1 MTLDKLEVGKDAV
14 IESVGGKGALRRHFL
29 DMGLTPGTEV
39 TMMKKAPMGDPI
51 ELRLRSYELTLRLAD
66 AAQIEISGIHDTDTV
81 RSRQAHLKDI
91 PHPQVGEMGIYH
103 VRKKGNELR
112 EGEPLTFGLIG
123 NQNCGKTTLFNQL
136 TGANQHVGNFPGV
149 TVDRKDGQI
158 KNHPEATVTDLPGI
172 YSLSP
177 YTNEEIVTR
186 DFLIQNKPRGII
198 NIVDATNIERNLY
211 LTMQLI
217 EMDIPMVLALNMM
230 DEVRENG
237 GTIQVNRL
245 EEALGIPVIPISAA
259 KNEGIGELIEH
270 AIHVARYDEC
280 PGRLDFCDANGENGQ
295 AAIHRCIH
303 AVVHLIEDHAKK
315 AEIPARFA
323 ATKLVEGDKLIL
335 QQLGLDRNE
344 EETLEHM
351 IHEMEEECAKDREA
365 ALADMRFKFIEKV
378 CTQTVVKPT
387 ESKAHARSV
396 KADKILTGKYTAL
409 PAFAAIMG
417 LIFWLTFGVIGAG
430 LSDWLSVGIDIVT
443 DFADRAL
450 TAYGLNPVVHS
461 LIIDGIFAGVG
472 SVLSFLPIIV
482 VLFFFLSILEDSGYM
497 ARIAFVMDKLLRKI
511 GLSGRSFVPMI
522 IGFGC
527 KAGMMPLQAWLPTAH
542 PVAPAP
548 ASAVLSGIITKAGI
562 LGMIRVTFYLFNQ
575 DFLRGTWAQLTIII
589 LALATVFVGSM
600 LAYKEQLLKKRLAY
614 STVSQVSYV
623 IFGIMI
629 LTPQGLSGA
638 LLQVIFH
645 AIAKNALFL
654 AAGAIIYKTGA
665 IYVKDLK
672 GMGKKMP
679 IVMWC
684 FTIASLSL
692 IGIPPTGGFV
702 AKWDLAVGAL
712 SPEFGGVLGYVGPAI
727 LLVSALL
734 TAGYL
739 LPIVRDAFFPG
750 KDFDYETLEKK
761 EANAYMTVPLIL
773 LCIGVVGLGMFPM
786 GLQQVIN
793 GITSA
798 VM

>member
-1 MTLDKLEVGKDAV
+1 MGDGIFLLIPILFPIVAGLVVFAINHRIARQIYVGTVLVLNAIAVFLISFLTETSSFTLWKFSDSLSITFRFDGVGKIFACLIAVIWTVACIYAFEYMKHEGKEKRYFGFAVMTVGEFMTLITVPLVIHSQGRDALKAGLKYLGY
-14 IESVGGKGALRRHFL
+14 SVF
-29 DMGLTPGTEV
+29 
-39 TMMKKAPMGDPI
+39 
-51 ELRLRSYELTLRLAD
+51 
-66 AAQIEISGIHDTDTV
+66 
-81 RSRQAHLKDI
+81 
-91 PHPQVGEMGIYH
+91 
-103 VRKKGNELR
+103 
-112 EGEPLTFGLIG
+112 
-123 NQNCGKTTLFNQL
+123 
-136 TGANQHVGNFPGV
+136 
-149 TVDRKDGQI
+149 
-158 KNHPEATVTDLPGI
+158 
-172 YSLSP
+172 
-177 YTNEEIVTR
+177 
-186 DFLIQNKPRGII
+186 
-198 NIVDATNIERNLY
+198 
-211 LTMQLI
+211 
-217 EMDIPMVLALNMM
+217 
-230 DEVRENG
+230 
-237 GTIQVNRL
+237 
-245 EEALGIPVIPISAA
+245 
-259 KNEGIGELIEH
+259 
-270 AIHVARYDEC
+270 
-280 PGRLDFCDANGENGQ
+280 
-295 AAIHRCIH
+295 
-303 AVVHLIEDHAKK
+303 
-315 AEIPARFA
+315 
-323 ATKLVEGDKLIL
+323 
-335 QQLGLDRNE
+335 
-344 EETLEHM
+344 
-351 IHEMEEECAKDREA
+351 
-365 ALADMRFKFIEKV
+365 
-378 CTQTVVKPT
+378 
-387 ESKAHARSV
+387 
-396 KADKILTGKYTAL
+396 
-409 PAFAAIMG
+409 
-417 LIFWLTFGVIGAG
+417 GAG
-430 LSDWLSVGIDIVT
+430 LT
-443 DFADRAL
+443 
-450 TAYGLNPVVHS
+450 
-461 LIIDGIFAGVG
+461 LIG
-472 SVLSFLPIIV
+472 
-482 VLFFFLSILEDSGYM
+482 FFFLNSYGTSTMFTEGGVLDM
-497 ARIAFVMDKLLRKI
+497 AKVAGNENALLAI
-511 GLSGRSFVPMI
+511 FLVMI

-562 LGMIRVTFYLFNQ
+562 LGMIRVTFYLFNP

-600 LAYKEQLLKKRLAY
+600 L
-614 STVSQVSYV
+614 V

-712 SPEFGGVLGYVGPAI
+712 SPEFGGVLGYVGPAV

>member
-1 MTLDKLEVGKDAV
+1 MAWLLLIPVLLPIVAGLGLLILNFKERMQRQIYVASV
-14 IESVGGKGALRRHFL
+14 IIVNAALSIIF
-29 DMGLTPGTEV
+29 MFTVPAQKFTFVYFTE
-39 TMMKKAPMGDPI
+39 KI
-51 ELRLRSYELTLRLAD
+51 NLTLRVD
-66 AAQIEISGIHDTDTV
+66 GMSTV
-81 RSRQAHLKDI
+81 FGMIVSILWIVATFYSFEYMKHEGKEKRYFGFAVMT
-91 PHPQVGEMGIYH
+91 VG
-103 VRKKGNELR
+103 V
-112 EGEPLTFGLIG
+112 
-123 NQNCGKTTLFNQL
+123 L
-136 TGANQHVGNFPGV
+136 TGLSMAGNLMTMYMFYEFMTLI
-149 TVDRKDGQI
+149 TVPLVIHSQGRDALKAGL
-158 KNHPEATVTDLPGI
+158 KYLG
-172 YSLSP
+172 YS
-177 YTNEEIVTR
+177 V
-186 DFLIQNKPRGII
+186 F
-198 NIVDATNIERNLY
+198 
-211 LTMQLI
+211 
-217 EMDIPMVLALNMM
+217 
-230 DEVRENG
+230 
-237 GTIQVNRL
+237 
-245 EEALGIPVIPISAA
+245 
-259 KNEGIGELIEH
+259 
-270 AIHVARYDEC
+270 
-280 PGRLDFCDANGENGQ
+280 
-295 AAIHRCIH
+295 
-303 AVVHLIEDHAKK
+303 
-315 AEIPARFA
+315 
-323 ATKLVEGDKLIL
+323 
-335 QQLGLDRNE
+335 
-344 EETLEHM
+344 
-351 IHEMEEECAKDREA
+351 
-365 ALADMRFKFIEKV
+365 
-378 CTQTVVKPT
+378 
-387 ESKAHARSV
+387 
-396 KADKILTGKYTAL
+396 
-409 PAFAAIMG
+409 
-417 LIFWLTFGVIGAG
+417 GAG
-430 LSDWLSVGIDIVT
+430 LT
-443 DFADRAL
+443 
-450 TAYGLNPVVHS
+450 
-461 LIIDGIFAGVG
+461 LIG
-472 SVLSFLPIIV
+472 
-482 VLFFFLSILEDSGYM
+482 FFFLNSYGTSTMFTEGGVLDM
-497 ARIAFVMDKLLRKI
+497 AKVAGNENALLAI
-511 GLSGRSFVPMI
+511 FLVMI

-562 LGMIRVTFYLFNQ
+562 LGMIRVTFYLFNP

-712 SPEFGGVLGYVGPAI
+712 SPEFGGVLGYVGPAV